1 MTRVMARATLPASTP
16 TTPGPAAYPLRL
28 YRGDSYHWQFRLWA
42 DAAKTQPVDLTGVV
56 VKAEIRDRSA
66 GSTIVAMVCVVNLPN
81 TVDVQ
86 LPAAA
91 SKTAPT
97 GGWDLQLTYPD
108 GRTVTVLA
116 GNVTVTGDIT
126 DST

>member
-1 MTRVMARATLPASTP
+1 MTRVITRATLPPGVP
-16 TTPGPAAYPLRL
+16 TAPGPAAYPLRL
-28 YRGDSYHWQFRLWA
+28 YRGDSYHWQFKLWA
-42 DAAKTQPVDLTGVV
+42 DSAKTQPVDLTGVT
-56 VKAEIRDRSA
+56 VKAEIRDRSS
-66 GSTIVAMVCVVNLPN
+66 GSTIVPMVCVVSLPN
-81 TVDVQ
+81 TVDAQ

-91 SKTAPT
+91 STLAPT